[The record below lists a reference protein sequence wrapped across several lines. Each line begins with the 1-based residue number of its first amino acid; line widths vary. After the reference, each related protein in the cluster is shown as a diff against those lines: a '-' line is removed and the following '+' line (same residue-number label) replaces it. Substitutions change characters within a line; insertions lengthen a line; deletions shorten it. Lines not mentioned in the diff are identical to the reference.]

1 MREKFMDNWAGT
13 PNILSA
19 SMTLVLLYINKVT
32 LSDAA
37 AIAAIIAGATTGA
50 LNVVKYFQMK
60 KREKQNE
67 KSNQ

>member
-19 SMTLVLLYINKVT
+19 CCTLVLLFISQQT
-32 LSDAA
+32 LSSAA
-37 AIAAIIAGATTGA
+37 AIAAIIAGLTTGA

-60 KREKQNE
+60 KREKKEN
-67 KSNQ
+67 SNL

>member
-37 AIAAIIAGATTGA
+37 AIAAIIAGVTTGA
-50 LNVVKYFQMK
+50 LNVAKYFQMK
-60 KREKQNE
+60 KREKQN
-67 KSNQ
+67 SNL

>member
-1 MREKFMDNWAGT
+1 MQEKFMDNWAGT

-19 SMTLVLLYINKVT
+19 SLTMILLFINKVT

-37 AIAAIIAGATTGA
+37 AFAAIVAGLTTGA

-60 KREKQNE
+60 KREKKEN
-67 KSNQ
+67 SNL

>member
-37 AIAAIIAGATTGA
+37 AIAAILAGVTTGG
-50 LNVVKYFQMK
+50 LNIAKYIQMK
-60 KREKQNE
+60 KREKKQN
-67 KSNQ
+67 SNL

>member
-37 AIAAIIAGATTGA
+37 AIAAILAGVTTGA

-60 KREKQNE
+60 KRERKQD
-67 KSNQ
+67 SNL

>member
-37 AIAAIIAGATTGA
+37 AIAAILAGVTTGA
-50 LNVVKYFQMK
+50 LNVAKYYQMK
-60 KREKQNE
+60 KREKNQN
-67 KSNQ
+67 SNQ

>member
-37 AIAAIIAGATTGA
+37 AIAAILAGVTTGA

-60 KREKQNE
+60 KREKNQN
-67 KSNQ
+67 SNL

>member
-37 AIAAIIAGATTGA
+37 AIAAILAGVTTGA
-50 LNVVKYFQMK
+50 LNVAKYYQMK
-60 KREKQNE
+60 KREKKEN
-67 KSNQ
+67 SNL

>member
-37 AIAAIIAGATTGA
+37 AIAAVLAGVTTGA
-50 LNVVKYFQMK
+50 LNVVKYIQMK
-60 KREKQNE
+60 KREKKEN
-67 KSNQ
+67 SNL